1 MSCLN
6 AAEFPSVVSLLPKVC
21 LFVLSLYCY
30 GNTRSISNA
39 GSITYLKA
47 TNFTV
52 FVRQHLAG
60 MKFSDFYISFGASGI
75 IISDFR
81 STFVMFYI

>member
-1 MSCLN
+1 MVIL
-6 AAEFPSVVSLLPKVC
+6 EVFP
-21 LFVLSLYCY
+21 VLGQLH
-30 GNTRSISNA
+30 TLRLQILA
-39 GSITYLKA
+39 
-47 TNFTV
+47 F